1 MRSEVTTKRI
11 ERSTHR
17 ELYYSMGHLPEDL
30 EKPLVAIVNTQNES
44 MPGHVH
50 LDSIA
55 KAVREG
61 ILVAGGTPI
70 EFPTI
75 GICDG
80 IAQGNYGMHYP
91 LASRELICDSVECM
105 VNGHQYDAMVLITN
119 CDKITPGLLMSA
131 VRLNI
136 PAIVISGGT
145 MATGCI
151 DGRQIGYT
159 DLMAAQGDVVRG
171 IITRDELSRRERV
184 ALPGCGACNLLGT
197 ANTMNFLTEALGM
210 CLPGSTTPAA
220 SGSRLALAK
229 ETGKQIMELYRKNIL
244 PRQIITKEAIENA
257 IIVDLAIGGSTN
269 TILHLTALAHTAGI
283 DFDINSFN
291 DLAKNVPHLVKIKPA
306 PGDCYPA
313 DFHYAGG
320 VAALMNRLSSIGL
333 LHKNNMTVTGQTIGE
348 NFRGAKVINNDFIRT
363 VENAYSAQGGLKI
376 LYGSLAPDGAVCKV
390 AAVVP
395 EMLQHTGPARI
406 FNQEEQA
413 VAAIYGG
420 QIKPGDVV
428 VVRYEGPKGGP
439 GMREML
445 TATAAIV
452 GMGLS
457 KEVGL
462 VTDGRFS
469 GATAGAC
476 VGHISPEAA
485 EGGPI
490 ALIEEG
496 DQIEIDLVNGKVELH
511 VPQEELDRRK
521 AAWKRP
527 VREDVAPG
535 SYLDRYSKI
544 VSSAMA
550 GAVFKLLK

>member
-1 MRSEVTTKRI
+1 MRSYITTRGL
-11 ERSTHR
+11 ERATHR
-17 ELYYSMGHLPEDL
+17 ALYYSMGHLPEDL
-30 EKPLVAIVNTQNES
+30 DKPLVAIVNTQNET
-44 MPGHVH
+44 MPGHLH

-61 ILVAGGTPI
+61 VITAGGTPI

-75 GICDG
+75 GLCDG

-136 PAIVISGGT
+136 PAIMISGGP
-145 MATGCI
+145 MATGCV
-151 DGRQIGYT
+151 DGQEIGYT
-159 DLMAAQGDVVRG
+159 DLMAAQGDVARG
-171 IITRDELSRRERV
+171 IITREELSNRERD

-210 CLPGSTTPAA
+210 CLPGSACLAGT
-220 SGSRLALAK
+220 GRRLALAK
-229 ETGKQIMELYRKNIL
+229 QTGIKIMELYHKSIL
-244 PRQIITKEAIENA
+244 PRQIVTKEAIENT
-257 IIVDLAIGGSTN
+257 ITVDLAIGGSTN
-269 TILHLTALAHTAGI
+269 TILHLTALAKTADI
-283 DFDINSFN
+283 DFDINIFAA
-291 DLAKNVPHLVKIKPA
+291 LAQKVPHLVKIKPA
-306 PGDCYPA
+306 PGGHYPA
-313 DFHYAGG
+313 DLHNAGG
-320 VAALMNRLSSIGL
+320 IVAVMHQLCENGL
-333 LHKNNMTVTGQTIGE
+333 LHKDVLTVTGKTVAE
-348 NFRGAKVINNDFIRT
+348 NVKNAGVINDIVIRPMA
-363 VENAYSAQGGLKI
+363 NPYSDKGGLQL
-376 LYGSLAPDGAVCKV
+376 LYGNLAPEGSVCKS

-395 EMLQHTGPARI
+395 EMLHHKGPARI
-406 FNQEEQA
+406 FNQEEPA

-457 KEVGL
+457 KEVAL

-469 GATAGAC
+469 GATAGAA
-476 VGHISPEAA
+476 VGHVSPEAA

-490 ALIEEG
+490 ALLEEG
-496 DQIEIDLVNGKVELH
+496 DLIEIDIPQGTIHLH
-511 VPQEELDRRK
+511 VAEEELVRRK
-521 AAWKRP
+521 AAWQP
-527 VREDVAPG
+527 VAQDHVIKG
-535 SYLDRYSKI
+535 SYLDRYAKSI
-544 VSSAMA
+544 ISY
-550 GAVFKLLK
+550 GRRCF